1 MHINVDEIIKINN
14 QRNKER
20 NKEYNPITGEGSDTC
35 DRMRFY
41 CEGITDTPIMLPIW
55 AFADKYIDALAKA
68 RSVEK
73 YCAQRDVEYNDY
85 SLQECQTLFHNHRIK
100 YDFEYWGATDV
111 TITDLL
117 SETEVKFILNPAQ
130 RELLKEFY
138 DDWYHGRPVRFIIV
152 KGRQNGFSTEIEM
165 LFGWIQIVTLKHAN
179 SVICAHIENTAKI
192 IRGMYN
198 LMIKKYPIEHTP
210 NGIKLELTPY
220 EGSTKTRI
228 IKQVQSRLSIGS
240 AEKPDSLVGDKIT
253 LVHFSEV
260 GLYKTTEGIT
270 PAQLVQSILSGV
282 QHRAHTCVFYES
294 TARGVGNFFH
304 KEWLRAV
311 NGLSDFRALFFPWF
325 RNHAYSLPIA
335 NYKKFIN
342 SLTKY
347 EYGLFKMG
355 ATLEGINWRRKKKKE
370 YEEEWRFMQDF
381 PSTVEEAFTS
391 TGHGFYPI
399 EDVERLRKGCSDPKF
414 VGDIYGDDVTGKD
427 TLENM
432 SFHEEAGGKLSVWD
446 FPDEEKAYANRYVV
460 VMDIGGTT
468 GRGDSSDILVIDRKD
483 MTHGGLPVVC
493 AEWHGNC
500 DYDILAWKG
509 AQIATMYDKALLV
522 IESNTFEKNKVSGDN
537 FEYILDEIADSY
549 SNLYS
554 RTPVD
559 RVKEGLPLV
568 WGFHT
573 NSKTKSIVCN
583 HMKKVLRENMYIER
597 CHDAVDECATFEVK
611 TNKNGREV
619 YEAREG
625 CHDDRHITRAIGI
638 WISYSEMPLP
648 RLRTKIN
655 KKTKAKTKKVG
666 LSSF

>member
-1 MHINVDEIIKINN
+1 MRVNVDEILKENE
-14 QRNKER
+14 ER
-20 NKEYNPITGEGSDTC
+20 NKVRRRKYDPIKGVGSDTC
-35 DRMRFY
+35 ERMRFY
-41 CEGITDTPIMLPIW
+41 CEDISDTPLMLPIW
-55 AFADKYIDALAKA
+55 CFQDKFIDALAKTG
-68 RSVEK
+68 SVKK
-73 YCAQRDVEYNDY
+73 YCKERDVEYNEL
-85 SLQECQTLFHNHRIK
+85 SIEECRTIFHKHRII
-100 YDFEYWGATDV
+100 YDFEYWGVTDC

-117 SETEVKFILNPAQ
+117 SESEIKFKLNDAQ
-130 RELLKEFY
+130 QELLRNFY
-138 DDWYHGRPVRFIIV
+138 DDWYNGRPVLYIIV

-165 LFGWIQIVTLKHAN
+165 LFGWIQIVVIQHAN
-179 SVICAHIENTAKI
+179 SIICAHVENTAKI
-192 IRGMYN
+192 IRGMYS
-198 LMIKKYPIEHTP
+198 LMIKRYPIEHTP
-210 NGIKLELTPY
+210 LGEKLELTPF

-228 IKQVQSRLSIGS
+228 IKQVQSRISVGS
-240 AEKPDSLVGDKIT
+240 SEKPDSLVGDKIT

-260 GLYKTTEGIT
+260 GLYRTTEGRT

-282 QHRAHTCVFYES
+282 QYREHTCVFYES

-304 KEWLRAV
+304 KEWLRAID
-311 NGLSDFRALFFPWF
+311 GKSGFKPLFFAWY
-325 RNHAYSLPIA
+325 RNHANSLELRNPT
-335 NYKKFIN
+335 KFVY

-347 EYGLFKMG
+347 EFNLFKMG
-355 ATLEGINWRRKKKKE
+355 ATLEAINWRRMKIKT

-381 PSTVEEAFTS
+381 PSTPEEAFTS

-399 EDVERLRKGCSDPKF
+399 DDVERLRKNCTEPKF
-414 VGDIYGDDVTGKD
+414 IGDIYGDDVTGKSALD
-427 TLENM
+427 NM
-432 SFHEEAGGKLSVWD
+432 KFHDEVGGKLWVWD
-446 FPDEEKAYANRYVV
+446 MPDENREYANRYVV

-483 MTHGGLPVVC
+483 MARGGLPIVC

-522 IESNTFEKNKVSGDN
+522 IESNTFEKNKVSGDQ

-554 RTPVD
+554 RTPAD
-559 RVKEGLPLV
+559 RVREGLPLV

-573 NSKTKSIVCN
+573 NSKTKPMVCN
-583 HMKKVLRENMYIER
+583 HLKKALRENMYIER
-597 CHDAVDECATFEVK
+597 CNDAVDEFATFEVK
-611 TNKNGREV
+611 TNKNGKEI

-638 WISYSEMPLP
+638 WVAYTEMPIP
-648 RLRTKIN
+648 RFRTKN
-655 KKTKAKTKKVG
+655 PTGSKRKTKKVG